1 MKRKGIAMISVIFGV
16 LSLLVFAIMLPVVIQ
31 AIDWGN
37 EGIYQATNTT
47 EGEETGYEA
56 TQLIFNLIP
65 FVIVTMIL
73 FGLIEVRDET
83 GF

>member
-1 MKRKGIAMISVIFGV
+1 MNKKGISMIAVIFGI
-16 LSLLVFAIMLPVVIQ
+16 LSLLVFSIMIPVVIQ

-56 TQLIFNLIP
+56 TQLVFNLIP

-73 FGLIEVRDET
+73 FGIIAVRDDV